1 MQLKTTATVEVQSS
15 KKWSGLKHHMQHDP
29 NINHSNKDINQS
41 LTKYNVHGV
50 IARRDKILKQHYGQF
65 IAEHDAK
72 QKRSDRKYGSI
83 AAYLE
88 KQHGQPEITAVATFG
103 SKEIIEPFN
112 DELYQETLRSA
123 NYKGNLSRVNF
134 DRHLRATYAEGLKKY
149 AQGFN
154 KRNSHITLAEYYIHV
169 DEAGAPHLHFDGIPR
184 GHTATGKPSERFTRA
199 LVDQYGTDDEKHA
212 KSGKENGIKYMRKWR
227 AQEDEALVRCMNAAF
242 KERFNV
248 PVKFELTRTGLAL
261 NLPMDVYKKHADEI
275 VKLKQTKA
283 ALETEN
289 KDLQASVDRENK
301 RSEELKQAND
311 DLAEKLRREE
321 IDRIRRKKEQAKE
334 RAELDKKHEDI
345 EQQKQEQAKE
355 RAELD
360 KKHEYIEQQKQ
371 KIVVAKRNLDAER
384 EQNNQFYVLLGK
396 AYSLL
401 GKNFQYKGKNV
412 NYEVAKGKLV
422 PREFNKSGV
431 PLLADLIRTSAVER
445 LKQLQGLTL
454 NHGIVTHHD
463 QTPSKSLS
471 KSRDDDFG
479 PDL

>member
-1 MQLKTTATVEVQSS
+1 MELKTTATVNVQSS
-15 KKWSGLKHHMQHDP
+15 KKWSGLQHHMEHNP
-29 NINHSNKDINQS
+29 NVNHSNKDINQS

-50 IARRDKILKQHYGQF
+50 IAHRDKILKQHYGHF
-65 IAEHDAK
+65 ITEHDAK
-72 QKRSDRKYGSI
+72 QKRSDRKYGSVT
-83 AAYLE
+83 AYLE
-88 KQHGQPEITAVATFG
+88 KQHGQPDITAVATFG
-103 SKEIIEPFN
+103 SKELLEPFT
-112 DELYQETLRSA
+112 EQLYQEALRNQA
-123 NYKGNLSRVNF
+123 FKGNLSRVNF
-134 DRHLRATYAEGLKKY
+134 NRHLLATYAYGLKKY

-154 KRNSHITLAEYYIHV
+154 RRNSHITLTEYYAHL
-169 DEAGAPHLHFDGIPR
+169 DEGGAPHLHYEAIPR
-184 GHTATGKPSERFTRA
+184 GHTTTGKPSERLTRA
-199 LVDQYGTDDEKHA
+199 LLAQYGTDKEKNM
-212 KSGKENGIKYMRKWR
+212 EYMRKWR
-227 AQEDEALVRCMNAAF
+227 NQEDQALVRCMNAAF
-242 KERFNV
+242 KERFKT

-261 NLPMDVYKKHADEI
+261 KLPMELYKKHADEI
-275 VKLKQTKA
+275 VKLKQIKEN
-283 ALETEN
+283 LETKN
-289 KDLQASVDRENK
+289 KALQASVDRENK

-311 DLAEKLRREE
+311 DLTEKLRREE

-345 EQQKQEQAKE
+345 ERQKQEQAKE

>member
-1 MQLKTTATVEVQSS
+1 MELKTTATVNVQSS
-15 KKWSGLKHHMQHDP
+15 KKWSGLQHHMEHNP
-29 NINHSNKDINQS
+29 NVNHSNKDINQS

-50 IARRDKILKQHYGQF
+50 IAHRDKILKQHYGHF
-65 IAEHDAK
+65 ITEHDAK
-72 QKRSDRKYGSI
+72 QKRSDRKYGSVT
-83 AAYLE
+83 AYLE
-88 KQHGQPEITAVATFG
+88 KQHGQPDITAVATFG
-103 SKEIIEPFN
+103 SKELLEPFT
-112 DELYQETLRSA
+112 EQLYQEALRNQA
-123 NYKGNLSRVNF
+123 FKGNLSRVNF
-134 DRHLRATYAEGLKKY
+134 NRHLLATYAYGLKKY

-154 KRNSHITLAEYYIHV
+154 RRNSHITLTEYYAHL
-169 DEAGAPHLHFDGIPR
+169 DEGGAPHLHYEAIPR
-184 GHTATGKPSERFTRA
+184 GHTTTGKPSERLTRA
-199 LVDQYGTDDEKHA
+199 LLAQYGTDKEKQA
-212 KSGKENGIKYMRKWR
+212 KGNKEKNMEYMRKWR
-227 AQEDEALVRCMNAAF
+227 NQEDQALVRCMNAAF
-242 KERFNV
+242 KERFKT

-261 NLPMDVYKKHADEI
+261 KLPMELYKKHADEI
-275 VKLKQTKA
+275 VKLKQIKEN
-283 ALETEN
+283 LETKN
-289 KDLQASVDRENK
+289 KALQASVDRENK
-301 RSEELKQAND
+301 CSEELKQAND

-321 IDRIRRKKEQAKE
+321 IDRIRRKK
-334 RAELDKKHEDI
+334 
-345 EQQKQEQAKE
+345 EQAKE

>member
-1 MQLKTTATVEVQSS
+1 MELKTTATVNVQSS
-15 KKWSGLKHHMQHDP
+15 KKWSGLQHHMEHNP
-29 NINHSNKDINQS
+29 NVNHSNKDINQS

-50 IARRDKILKQHYGQF
+50 IAHRDKILKQHYGHF
-65 IAEHDAK
+65 ITEHDAK
-72 QKRSDRKYGSI
+72 QKRSDRKYGSVT
-83 AAYLE
+83 AYLE
-88 KQHGQPEITAVATFG
+88 KQHGQPDITAVATFG
-103 SKEIIEPFN
+103 SKELLEPFT
-112 DELYQETLRSA
+112 EQLYQEALRNQA
-123 NYKGNLSRVNF
+123 FKGNLSRVNF
-134 DRHLRATYAEGLKKY
+134 NRHLLATYAYGLKKY

-154 KRNSHITLAEYYIHV
+154 RRNSHITLTEYYAHL
-169 DEAGAPHLHFDGIPR
+169 DEGGAPHLHYEAIPR
-184 GHTATGKPSERFTRA
+184 GHTTTGKPSERLTRA
-199 LVDQYGTDDEKHA
+199 LLAQYGTDKEKHA
-212 KSGKENGIKYMRKWR
+212 KGNKEKNMEYMRKWR
-227 AQEDEALVRCMNAAF
+227 NQEDQALVRCMNAAF
-242 KERFNV
+242 KERFKT

-261 NLPMDVYKKHADEI
+261 KLPMELYKKHADEI
-275 VKLKQTKA
+275 VKLKQIKEN
-283 ALETEN
+283 LETKN
-289 KDLQASVDRENK
+289 KALQASVDRENK

-321 IDRIRRKKEQAKE
+321 IDRIRRKK
-334 RAELDKKHEDI
+334 
-345 EQQKQEQAKE
+345 EQAKE